1 MNSFRNKIFEFMQG
15 RYGSDKLTV
24 ALLIMYAVTGFLRVF
39 IRNRIADYVITAL
52 MTALLVFAA
61 YRVLSKN
68 IPKRQA
74 ENMAFIGF
82 IGKITPHFVLLKDR
96 IKDIK
101 TKRYRRCPECKNVLR
116 LPVKRGKHNVKC
128 PKCGND
134 FSVHIL

>member
-1 MNSFRNKIFEFMQG
+1 MNSFKNKIFEFMQG
-15 RYGSDKLTV
+15 RYGTDKLTV
-24 ALLIMYAVTGFLRVF
+24 ALLIVYAAAGFLRIV
-39 IRNRIADYVITAL
+39 IRNRVADYIILVL
-52 MTALLVFAA
+52 MTGLLVFAVF
-61 YRVLSKN
+61 RVLSKN

-82 IGKITPHFVLLKDR
+82 IGRISPRFILMKDR

-128 PKCGND
+128 PKCGSN